1 MHQQKFAQLL
11 MIESG
16 LRTHF
21 LPGKARRRGRS
32 IAIERGVCDVAAAGP
47 PAGADDFMR
56 ISFLHDLAQDRI
68 RIVARRRGPS
78 GEARDRQIKAAPEE
92 MCRAGFADK
101 ARAKDLKHVV
111 DRNQCAPEA
120 PRIFFVIRSV
130 YSVLVKSDGIG
141 DLERHLPDR
150 YVDLE

>member
-21 LPGKARRRGRS
+21 LPGK
-32 IAIERGVCDVAAAGP
+32 
-47 PAGADDFMR
+47 
-56 ISFLHDLAQDRI
+56 
-68 RIVARRRGPS
+68 ARRRGPS